1 MGDYKS
7 SQPKSYPLEIIKRLR
22 ETPQLL
28 PHESLEEFH
37 ELFASFED
45 YGKPQNLRD
54 YLAVHQHTV
63 LTWDTSCRDPRTS
76 TPSIRPSNASP
87 RSNATHSAP
96 IQS

>member
-45 YGKPQNLRD
+45 YGKPRICATIWRCISTRCLPGIQ
-54 YLAVHQHTV
+54 AVEI
-63 LTWDTSCRDPRTS
+63 RGPRH
-76 TPSIRPSNASP
+76 PP
-87 RSNATHSAP
+87 
-96 IQS
+96 